1 MDADDLVIRNRL
13 IEKARFLAQILAES
27 EIELDEKALQ
37 AFFEANKADYYIEP
51 RVTFSHV
58 YFDAEKR
65 GVEAAQTAAAVT
77 LKQLNAGAAPLSAA
91 PKYGDRFSYRANFV
105 ARTQDFVASHFGQPI
120 AQTIFPLSGDGR
132 WHGPYRSPHGAHLV
146 SVVKVEPGRTPPLEE
161 IRARVEQEA
170 RSAQVRAK
178 TEATIKEIVD
188 AYEVQVD
195 YEPETGAAVALEG
208 HTGFLIRAE
217 SSNAS
222 LNSPDPMGTV
232 QSPSFP

>member
-1 MDADDLVIRNRL
+1 MPESIVGWLDGLSVEERQLLIDEYAADEALHREALAQGMDADDLVIRNRL
-13 IEKARFLAQILAES
+13 IEKARFLAQTLAES

-37 AFFEANKADYYIEP
+37 AFFEANKADYYMEP

-65 GVEAAQTAAAVT
+65 GVEAAQTAAATT
-77 LKQLNAGAAPLSAA
+77 LKQLNAEAAALSAA

-120 AQTIFPLSGDGR
+120 AQTIFSLSGDGR

-170 RSAQVRAK
+170 RK
-178 TEATIKEIVD
+178 TQFT
-188 AYEVQVD
+188 
-195 YEPETGAAVALEG
+195 PLLT
-208 HTGFLIRAE
+208 
-217 SSNAS
+217 
-222 LNSPDPMGTV
+222 
-232 QSPSFP
+232 